1 MIIGMERINILKQE
15 IIEII
20 KSIESEIQELTW
32 KDPIFGFITKK
43 YTRCGKENCK
53 CAKNIK
59 YQHGPYYYLREEPE
73 YKYVKYLGKKVPE
86 TIKGRLEIGVR
97 IRELEN
103 KHKKLLQSIKKLN

>member
-15 IIEII
+15 IMEII
-20 KSIESEIQELTW
+20 KSIENKIQELTW

-53 CAKNIK
+53 CAKSIK

-73 YKYVKYLGKKVPE
+73 YKYVKYLGKKNPK
-86 TIKGRLEIGVR
+86 TIRDRIERGVI
-97 IRELEN
+97 IRELE
-103 KHKKLLQSIKKLN
+103 KKKKKLLQSIEKLN

>member
-1 MIIGMERINILKQE
+1 MITGMERINTLKQE

-20 KSIESEIQELTW
+20 KSIEIKIQDLTW
-32 KDPIFGFITKK
+32 KDPIFGFITEK

-53 CAKNIK
+53 CAKGIK

-86 TIKGRLEIGVR
+86 AISSRIEIGVI
-97 IRELEN
+97 IRELE
-103 KHKKLLQSIKKLN
+103 KKYKKLLQSIEKLN

>member
-1 MIIGMERINILKQE
+1 MERINILRQE

-53 CAKNIK
+53 CAKSIK

-86 TIKGRLEIGVR
+86 TIRSRIEIGVI
-97 IRELEN
+97 IRELEK
-103 KHKKLLQSIKKLN
+103 KHKKLLQSIKQLN